1 MGWWRSAGFG
11 FVLSGGW
18 VCLVLVLLVG
28 WLYGEFCGD
37 CLICG
42 FVFWLGFDV
51 GLLLY
56 GWGVEVWFRFLALGG
71 WFVGLWFDF
80 SWFGFWVGLV
90 IVWVCGCWA
99 GLTTVAAG
107 FGFLVVGV

>member
-1 MGWWRSAGFG
+1 M
-11 FVLSGGW
+11 
-18 VCLVLVLLVG
+18 LLVG

-37 CLICG
+37 CLICD

-56 GWGVEVWFRFLALGG
+56 GWGVGVWFRFLTLGG

-80 SWFGFWVGLV
+80 SWFWILGGFGYCLGLRLLGLVWLRLRLVLGFWLLR
-90 IVWVCGCWA
+90 CS
-99 GLTTVAAG
+99 
-107 FGFLVVGV
+107 